1 MIGGIGG
8 KLTRMWPSELSQR
21 YPKTVLVLWTMLFVG
36 MLIGCMRLTVSYDT
50 RIFYSE
56 QNEFLLQLRDFERK
70 FSHNNN
76 VLFVIS
82 TRGNGVETI
91 ATPATLQALVDL
103 TDRAWRLP
111 HSLRVESLSNFPKVV
126 SDEDAFSVEEMV
138 SDPGNLTAAR
148 AREIGEEALDD
159 PLIAERLLSA
169 DGRATGINVN
179 FQLPQ
184 QASAQVHEISQAARA
199 FAEEIE
205 RDYPQLEV
213 HVTGNIMLM
222 ATYNEAAHVDALLL
236 VPIALLVAAFIIVV
250 FLRSRNASI
259 VVISILGV
267 ASGAAM
273 GVAGWVGHI
282 ITPASIPAPIIVISI
297 ALAST
302 IHVVIAVMHE
312 LSEGADSPSAIRNAI
327 QANAT
332 AVGLTNLTTAI
343 GFLAMN
349 LADAPPFNDLGN
361 IVFGGILLSYL
372 MTFTWLPAALTLL
385 PLKASRDRSS
395 RLMAKVGRSINS
407 LRWPSLIIVS
417 LGVLFTVNGL
427 GHIRLDDD
435 FVRYFD
441 SRFEY
446 RVASDFAEERL
457 TGLNIMEFDLETG
470 KDGGVYEADYQHFLA
485 EFSEWLHAQPG
496 VVSVADISIITRRIH
511 EAMRVAD
518 EPARNGI
525 PENADLISQYFLL
538 YEFSLPYGAN
548 LTDRINV
555 SRSSSRVT
563 IIMQGLTSGAIRD
576 LHERASVWLGQ
587 HGPAQ
592 AEAKGISINV
602 LFAYLS
608 STNIRSM
615 IASTFA
621 SIIIIGGII
630 GIALRSFKYG
640 VLSLATNLLP
650 AVVGF
655 GIWGY
660 VFQDIGIAGA
670 VITAMT
676 LGIVVDDTIHFLV
689 KYRRLR
695 ASGNSPAKSI
705 EIVFSTVG
713 VAMVITS
720 ISLVTGFVVLALSG
734 FQISW
739 ALGVQTSIIVVAAL
753 AICWFMLPPI
763 LHLIDREIGTKI
775 NQRPSVK

>member
-1 MIGGIGG
+1 
-8 KLTRMWPSELSQR
+8 
-21 YPKTVLVLWTMLFVG
+21 VLGLWTLIFVG
-36 MLIGCMRLTVSYDT
+36 MLFGCLRLTVSYDT

-56 QNEFLLQLRDFERK
+56 QNEFLLQLRDFEQK

-82 TRGNGVETI
+82 PRGNGPEHI
-91 ATPATLQALVDL
+91 ATPQTLQALVDI
-103 TDRAWRLP
+103 TDRAWHLP

-126 SDEDAFSVEEMV
+126 SDEDAFSVVEMV
-138 SDPGNLTAAR
+138 SDPNNLTPLWAA
-148 AREIGEEALDD
+148 EIEAEALSD
-159 PLIAERLLSA
+159 PLVAKRLLSA
-169 DGRATGINVN
+169 DGRATGLNVN

-184 QASAQVHEISQAARA
+184 EASEQVHQISMAARA

-205 RDYPQLEV
+205 RDYPHLQV
-213 HVTGNIMLM
+213 HVTGNVMLM
-222 ATYNEAAHVDALLL
+222 ATYNEASHVDALLL
-236 VPIALLVAAFIIVV
+236 VPVALLVAAFIIIV

-273 GVAGWVGHI
+273 GVAGWFGHV

-312 LSEGADSPSAIRNAI
+312 MAEGADSPTAIRNAI
-327 QANAT
+327 QTNAT
-332 AVGLTNLTTAI
+332 AVGLTNLTTAV

-385 PLKASRDRSS
+385 PLKASLDRSS
-395 RLMAKVGRSINS
+395 QLMAGVGRSINR
-407 LRWPSLIIVS
+407 LKWPSLIIVS
-417 LGVLFTVNGL
+417 VGVLFTVNGL
-427 GHIRLDDD
+427 TQIRLDDD

-441 SRFEY
+441 SRFDY

-485 EFSEWLHAQPG
+485 NFSKWLHAQPG

-511 EAMRVAD
+511 KAMRVED
-518 EPARNGI
+518 EPARKGI

-548 LTDRINV
+548 MTDRINV

-576 LHERASVWLGQ
+576 LHERAAVWLSQ

-592 AEAKGISINV
+592 AEVKGISINV

-615 IASTFA
+615 MASTLA
-621 SIIIIGGII
+621 SIFIIGLII
-630 GIALRSFKYG
+630 ALALRSVKYG

-660 VFQDIGIAGA
+660 VIQDIGIAGA

-695 ASGNSPAKSI
+695 AEGKTQAQAI
-705 EIVFSTVG
+705 EVIFATVG

-720 ISLVTGFVVLALSG
+720 ISLASGFFVLALSG

-753 AICWFMLPPI
+753 IICWFMLPPL
-763 LHLIDREIGTKI
+763 LHLIDRQNGTKM
-775 NQRPSVK
+775 NHRPEVG